1 MPFFLQRETTRKNLR
16 FSFFVFGRENTLVF
30 KKFFRVK
37 KIVIVSIIGMF
48 GSLFK
53 NRFSGEKKEEKI
65 FVDFYVSFTHYF
77 CR

>member
-53 NRFSGEKKEEKI
+53 NRFL
-65 FVDFYVSFTHYF
+65 
-77 CR
+77 